1 MKRETCGRISCSRT
15 NEKDSL
21 SPALM
26 LFTLSCC
33 PRFFIFYFFFLSMS
47 NRQTVRH
54 RSRFFQNA
62 FHSAIRGC
70 RAPFASGQ
78 ATEGRSRK
86 ARGTTRCRTGTT
98 EAIRSC
104 PLPFRTHNAPRA
116 AQGKFSGRREN
127 RCFVRLYRRDGGVH
141 ARPDPTYT

>member
-1 MKRETCGRISCSRT
+1 
-15 NEKDSL
+15 
-21 SPALM
+21 
-26 LFTLSCC
+26 
-33 PRFFIFYFFFLSMS
+33 MS

-141 ARPDPTYT
+141 ARPDPTYTYSIGQAKGMSRWK